1 MKKILYLS
9 LLLFGVTVCR
19 NVKEEPPALLQ
30 PEPNEQLSGGSFL
43 TTNDF
48 SENAFGQQA
57 KGLSSDQNTDFSVG
71 NFFFRSNWVTAP
83 ASVQTLDG
91 LGVMFNAIGCGS
103 CHFKD
108 GRGEPLNGLLF
119 RLSRQG
125 AGTHGEPLEEPN
137 YGGQFQEK
145 AILGVNPEGKIQI
158 TYQEIAGQY
167 PDGTSYSLRKPTYQ
181 FTNLNYGA
189 FHPQVEFSPRIAP
202 QIMGLGLLENIP
214 ESTLTA
220 LADESDS
227 NQDGISGKLNYVW
240 DSKNQRVSVGKFG
253 WKANV
258 PSLLVQTA
266 GAFNGDMGITTSLFP
281 NEGLSPAQV
290 ALYGNLPTGGAPEI
304 SDENLEKIVFYQQ
317 MLAVPARRDYED
329 QEVLKGKML
338 FQQAKCNSCHLPTLT
353 TGTSS
358 PFSQLNNQTI
368 RPYTDLL
375 LHDLGEGLADNRA
388 DFQANGRE
396 WRTPPLWGLGLIRTV
411 NKHTF
416 LLHDGRAR
424 NAEEAILWHA
434 GEAEASKNYFKN
446 MSKTDRNALL
456 RFLESL

>member
-1 MKKILYLS
+1 M
-9 LLLFGVTVCR
+9 C
-19 NVKEEPPALLQ
+19 
-30 PEPNEQLSGGSFL
+30 
-43 TTNDF
+43 TNDF

-57 KGLSSDQNTDFSVG
+57 KGLTSDQNTAFSVG
-71 NFFFRSNWVTAP
+71 NFFFRSNWVSAP
-83 ASVQTLDG
+83 SSVQSLDG
-91 LGVMFNAIGCGS
+91 LGIMFNAVSCGG

-108 GRGEPLNGLLF
+108 GRAKPPASPTEALNGLLF

-125 AGTHGEPLEEPN
+125 MGAHGEPLDEPN

-145 AILGVNPEGKIQI
+145 ALLGVNAEGNVQVS
-158 TYQEIAGQY
+158 YQEIAGQY
-167 PDGTSYSLRKPTYQ
+167 PDGTAYSLRKPIYQ

-202 QIMGLGLLENIP
+202 QMMGLGLLENVE
-214 ESTLTA
+214 ESTLSA
-220 LADESDS
+220 LADEADN
-227 NQDGISGKLNYVW
+227 NQDGISGKVNYVW
-240 DSKNQRVSVGKFG
+240 DAKNMRLAVGRFG

-258 PSLLVQTA
+258 PSLLQQTA

-281 NEGLSPAQV
+281 TEGLSPAQI
-290 ALYGNLPTGGAPEI
+290 ALYGSLPSGGTPEI

-329 QEVLKGKML
+329 QQVLQGKIL
-338 FQQAKCNSCHLPTLT
+338 FQQAKCNSCHTSTLR
-353 TGTSS
+353 TGNSS
-358 PFSQLNNQTI
+358 PFTQLNDQTI

-375 LHDLGEGLADNRA
+375 LHDLGEGLADNRP
-388 DFQANGRE
+388 DFKANGQE
-396 WRTPPLWGLGLIRTV
+396 WRTQPLWGLGLIRTI

-434 GEAEASKNYFKN
+434 GEAQASTQAFKN
-446 MSKTDRNALL
+446 MTKAEREALL
-456 RFLESL
+456 KFLNSL